1 MFTQEYGDRNM
12 WPTIL
17 LTLGS
22 LAATALSNKLAK
34 QQGESSKEYNTAF
47 SGAND
52 SIEKQKE
59 LAEQYAGNKGYENSL
74 EQGAKGAGLI
84 ANQAAGTATSAA
96 RNQGMSKAQA
106 AQMGVQTANQNYAN
120 ALQGQQ
126 QTAASMGQNAMT
138 AQGNVTGALQGQ
150 SGQAASET
158 QAKYN
163 RKADTMGRMG
173 TAISGATK
181 AIGDVIGNG
190 Q

>member
-1 MFTQEYGDRNM
+1 M

-17 LTLGS
+17 LTLGN

-34 QQGESSKEYNTAF
+34 KQGESSPEYTNAF
-47 SGAND
+47 SEANK
-52 SIEKQKE
+52 SIGEQKD
-59 LAEQYAGNKGYENSL
+59 LAEQYSGNEGYENAL
-74 EQGAKGAGLI
+74 TEGAKGAGMI

-106 AQMGVQTANQNYAN
+106 AQMGLQTANQNYAN

-126 QTAASMGQNAMT
+126 QNAMAMGQNRMT
-138 AQGNVTGALQGQ
+138 AQGNITGALQGQ
-150 SGQAASET
+150 AGQAASET
-158 QAKYN
+158 QAKYG

-181 AIGDVIGNG
+181 SIADVL
-190 Q
+190 